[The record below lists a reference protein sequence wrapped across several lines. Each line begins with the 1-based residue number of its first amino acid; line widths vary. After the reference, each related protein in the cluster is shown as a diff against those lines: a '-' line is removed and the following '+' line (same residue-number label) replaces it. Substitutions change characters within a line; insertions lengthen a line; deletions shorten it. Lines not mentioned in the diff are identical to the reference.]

1 MQYPIEALEGPVL
14 HGRVDVGC
22 RIVESAISA
31 ARHLQTAADFET
43 IRTDNLTV
51 LRPTQRL
58 ARLKP
63 GKFTREPR
71 GARDASVH
79 GRVPPF
85 VNLSGLFQGLNR

>member
-1 MQYPIEALEGPVL
+1 M
-14 HGRVDVGC
+14 
-22 RIVESAISA
+22 ISA

-43 IRTDNLTV
+43 IRIDNLTV

-63 GKFTREPR
+63 GKFNERATT
-71 GARDASVH
+71 ARDASIH